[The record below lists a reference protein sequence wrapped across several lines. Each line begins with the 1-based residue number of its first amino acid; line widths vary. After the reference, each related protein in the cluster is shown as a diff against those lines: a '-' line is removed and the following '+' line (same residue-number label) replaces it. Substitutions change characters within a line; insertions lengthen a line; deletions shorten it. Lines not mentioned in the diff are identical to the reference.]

1 LNVKHNLI
9 RSFGLRWLR
18 GAIGMVCLLPAL
30 SFGAAPSTLPFT
42 LTDPEGT
49 PVAGVSVSLV
59 GRTGSVLTR
68 GDGTFHL
75 DPEPAPP
82 FQLIVLGE
90 GGAVIGTVHVLTLDG
105 PEARHLTLLPI
116 NVERVE
122 VFSGIAPATIA
133 PPAAAATLMSRE
145 ETERLRPTRLVE
157 ALQDIPGARNAG
169 SGQTAVPTLRG
180 MARGRTL
187 LLLDDG
193 RVKTERRAGA
203 SATYLDPFSIE
214 NLEVV
219 RGPASVAY
227 GSDALGGIVHAR
239 TPSPNSES
247 SSGRFELSAGT
258 GLDYGAGG
266 VEANIPVGSGA
277 ILAQYHQRSFSD
289 YESPQ
294 GTVENSS
301 ARDSGGLLR
310 GLIPA
315 GESRLTLGLQ
325 VDRGRDIARP
335 ASDTDTARTI
345 YPEEDSDR
353 FTLALDLPGRGGFS
367 SFEVA
372 GLVGRYR
379 LVTERSTLDLASGDR
394 ASGTSDV
401 EANDASLRFV
411 ATRPVTEGVLRAG
424 LDVVSRFDL
433 NAINTQT
440 DLPSGGQAVTT
451 EEETIEKASGIDTGL
466 FVEGERNLGS
476 GKRWA
481 VSAGL
486 RGDAISTRNSGG
498 FFGDHST
505 SDEALSGYAGL
516 TWRRG
521 EAFSTTL
528 QVARGYR
535 DPLLSD
541 RYFYGVT
548 GRGTIT
554 GNPDLDPETTR
565 QIDLAVRG
573 RAGRTQMAFFGY
585 RYRIR
590 DLIERFEVA
599 PDEFAFRNRGEQ
611 EIVGL
616 EFEIDVRIS
625 DRLSLR
631 GFADAA
637 RGEILDDGSYPDD
650 VPAASVG
657 IDLLQRIDGWWWQLR
672 SRAFA
677 RDERPGPTEQVTPGY
692 VVFDATIGVKLSEP
706 LELRLNLGNLAD
718 KEFLASADA
727 RAPLAPGRSVALTLA
742 GRF

>member
-9 RSFGLRWLR
+9 RSSWVH
-18 GAIGMVCLLPAL
+18 GAVSLVCLLPAL
-30 SFGAAPSTLPFT
+30 SFGATPSKPPFT
-42 LTDPEGT
+42 LIDPEGT
-49 PVAGVSVSLV
+49 PIVGVSVSLV
-59 GRTGSVLTR
+59 GRTGSVRTR
-68 GDGTFHL
+68 SDGTFRL

-90 GGAVIGTVHVLTLDG
+90 NGAVLGTVHVLTLDG
-105 PEARHLTLLPI
+105 PEPRRLTLTPI

-133 PPAAAATLMSRE
+133 PPAAGATLMSRE
-145 ETERLRPTRLVE
+145 AIERLRPTRLVE
-157 ALQDIPGARNAG
+157 ALKDIPGARDSG

-193 RVKTERRAGA
+193 RVTTERRAGA

-219 RGPASVAY
+219 RGPGSVAY
-227 GSDALGGIVHAR
+227 GSDALGGIIHAR
-239 TPSPNSES
+239 TPSPDSEAL
-247 SSGRFELSAGT
+247 SGRFELAAGA
-258 GLDYGAGG
+258 GVEYGAAG
-266 VEANIPVGSGA
+266 VEANIPIRSGA

-289 YESPQ
+289 YESAQ

-325 VDRGRDIARP
+325 IDRARDISRP
-335 ASDTDTARTI
+335 ASDTDTARTT
-345 YPEEDSDR
+345 YPEEDSER
-353 FTLALDLPGRGGFS
+353 FTLALALPGRAGFS
-367 SFEVA
+367 SFEVSS
-372 GLVGRYR
+372 LVGRQH
-379 LVTERSTLDLASGDR
+379 LISERSTLDMASGDR
-394 ASGTSDV
+394 ETDASDV

-424 LDVVSRFDL
+424 LDVVSRFGL
-433 NAINTQT
+433 NAVNTKT
-440 DLPSGGQAVTT
+440 DQPSGGPVATT
-451 EEETIEKASGIDTGL
+451 EEETIEDARRIDVGL
-466 FVEGERNLGS
+466 FIEGERSLGAK
-476 GKRWA
+476 KRWA

-486 RGDAISTRNSGG
+486 RGDDVSTRNSGG
-498 FFGDHST
+498 FFGNRST
-505 SDEALSGYAGL
+505 SNGALSSYAGL

-528 QVARGYR
+528 QFTRGFR

-541 RYFYGVT
+541 RYFRGVT

-554 GNPDLDPETTR
+554 GNPDLEPETTR
-565 QIDLAVRG
+565 QLDLAIRG
-573 RAGRTQMAFFGY
+573 RAGRAQFAFFGY

-616 EFEIDVRIS
+616 EFEADFRIS
-625 DRLSLR
+625 DRLSL
-631 GFADAA
+631 GAFAVSA
-637 RGEILDDGSYPDD
+637 RGEILDDGSDPDD
-650 VPAASVG
+650 IPSASIG
-657 IDLLQRIDGWWWQLR
+657 IHVLQRYDVWWWQVR
-672 SRAFA
+672 GRAFG
-677 RDERPGPTEQVTPGY
+677 RDEHPGPTERITPAY
-692 VVFDATIGVKLSEP
+692 AVFDATIGLKLSRI
-706 LELRLNLGNLAD
+706 LEARLNLGNLAD
-718 KEFLASADA
+718 KEYLASADA
-727 RAPLAPGRSVALTLA
+727 RAPLAPGRNVALTLV